1 MSLKRPDAKYIK
13 MSVKRPDAKYVKIS
27 EYRPDAKFVKSRLT
41 WKTRDTQQ
49 NLKHRS
55 SPFLVQKF
63 QPLIPWI

>member
-1 MSLKRPDAKYIK
+1 

-27 EYRPDAKFVKSRLT
+27 VYRPDAKFVKGRLT

-63 QPLIPWI
+63 QPLIP